1 MPNLSF
7 VGSVSGLLEYLN
19 FAKWAEQD
27 AIRRGAR
34 VVKIFSDMS
43 GYVAE

>member
-1 MPNLSF
+1 MELSF
-7 VGSVSGLLEYLN
+7 CGNSEGLMEYLR
-19 FAKWAEQD
+19 FAEWAEQD
-27 AIRRGAR
+27 AIRKGAR